1 VSFPYL
7 TIITWLPL
15 LGGIVVL
22 VLPRARESVARW
34 TALGFS
40 LAAFL
45 IAFMMWMRFD
55 PSAGGP
61 DRLQFV
67 ERYPWIPSLGVDYFL
82 GIDGLSVTMVL
93 LTAIIT
99 PVAILASFNI
109 QDRPRLYFFLFLLLE
124 TGMLGVFTAL
134 NFFHFFLF
142 WESSLVPMF
151 FLIKMWGG
159 KNRDYAA
166 FKFFVYTMAGSVAML
181 LVFQFIFLSTART
194 FDFMELARMAQEPGG
209 LPARISA
216 WFLGHGFAIPER
228 TVGAIAFCA
237 ISLAFAIK
245 VPMWPFH
252 TWLPDAHTEAPTAG
266 SIVLAGVLLKMGV
279 YGFLR
284 VVLPLFP
291 EVTVAMAPYL
301 AYLAIASVIFGAFA
315 AMAQSDVKRMIA
327 YSSVNH
333 MGYCTLGIVAAV
345 LAAEPGAFLASRAS
359 ALNGTILQMFNHGIT
374 AGALFLL
381 VGMIYDRAHTRNLDD
396 FGGLRRVMPVFAG
409 LMGIA
414 TFSSIGLPGLNG
426 FVSEFMIFRG
436 AFALLPGM
444 TLLATIGL
452 VVTAIYLLVMIQ
464 KIFLGPVN
472 PRWSGLRD
480 LTAHEIVTAAP
491 LIFFMFYIGV
501 YPRPLIDATN
511 DAVVELLRLFG

>member
-1 VSFPYL
+1 VEFPYL
-7 TIITWLPL
+7 SLITWLPL
-15 LGGIVVL
+15 AGGIL
-22 VLPRARESVARW
+22 VLCLGKRREQAARW
-34 TALGFS
+34 VALGVSGIVFLTALS
-40 LAAFL
+40 L
-45 IAFMMWMRFD
+45 WGRFD
-55 PSAGGP
+55 PEGGM
-61 DRLQFV
+61 QFV
-67 ERYPWIPSLGVDYFL
+67 ERHEWVPTLGVFYHL
-82 GIDGLSVTMVL
+82 GVDGLSVTMVL

-99 PVAILASFNI
+99 PVAILASSNI
-109 QDRPRLYFFLFLLLE
+109 KERQNLYFFLFLLLE

-166 FKFFVYTMAGSVAML
+166 FKFFVYTMAGSIAML
-181 LVFQFIFLSTART
+181 LVFQFIFLATNYV
-194 FDFMELARMAQEPGG
+194 FEFPELARLAGEPGG
-209 LPARISA
+209 LPGLISV
-216 WFLGHGFAIPER
+216 WFQERGVVVGAR
-228 TVGAIAFCA
+228 TVGIIAFCA

-245 VPMWPFH
+245 VPVWPFH

-284 VVLPLFP
+284 VVLPFFP
-291 EVTVAMAPYL
+291 ETSVIMAPVM
-301 AYLAIASVIFGAFA
+301 AYLAVASVIFGAFA
-315 AMAQSDVKRMIA
+315 AMSQSDVKRMIA

-333 MGYCTLGIVAAV
+333 MGYCMMGITAV
-345 LAAEPGAFLASRAS
+345 VMSSDPGLHFNARVS

-396 FGGLRRVMPVFAG
+396 FGGLRKIMPVFAG

-444 TLLATIGL
+444 TVLATIGL
-452 VVTAIYLLVMIQ
+452 VVTAVYLLLMMQ
-464 KIFLGPVN
+464 KIFHGPVN
-472 PRWSGLRD
+472 PRWNELED
-480 LTAHEIVTAAP
+480 LKPSEIVNAAP

-501 YPRPLIDATN
+501 YPRPLIEATN
-511 DAVVELLRLFG
+511 YAVVKLVELFG